1 MGKHVISKPVLLCA
15 GLSFLFLAG
24 QAYGEETAK
33 VDSPPATDKY
43 LTIEALCGEDMPFF
57 KGDYTPPKKYV
68 KTKINEKDMY
78 LSLEALCGDD
88 PSHSYKLIIPEKY
101 IRVKHDPNDLQ
112 LDLEKIHTED
122 PSFVKGQEK
131 D

>member
-1 MGKHVISKPVLLCA
+1 MGKYVMSKQVLVCA

-24 QAYGEETAK
+24 QAYGEEAAQANPQPTK
-33 VDSPPATDKY
+33 DRY

-57 KGDYTPPKKYV
+57 KGDYIPPEKYV

-78 LSLEALCGDD
+78 LSLESLCGED

-101 IRVKHDPNDLQ
+101 LRVKHDPKDLQ
-112 LDLEKIHTED
+112 LDLEKTLTED
-122 PSFVKGQEK
+122 PSFVKGQK
-131 D
+131 